1 VSLQYTKKEMASL
14 MSLLIR
20 LRDAKI
26 LLTPANVVLAL
37 GAAVDVDVS
46 EAAISD
52 ADAAICRSAIDKLHR
67 EDPAVIENLVAQRGG
82 VQVIGD
88 DAVCFD

>member
-20 LRDAKI
+20 LRDARI

-46 EAAISD
+46 ETAISD
-52 ADAAICRSAIDKLHR
+52 AEAAVCRSAIDKLRH
-67 EDPAVIENLVAQRGG
+67 EDHVVIENLVAQRGG
-82 VQVIGD
+82 VQVVGD